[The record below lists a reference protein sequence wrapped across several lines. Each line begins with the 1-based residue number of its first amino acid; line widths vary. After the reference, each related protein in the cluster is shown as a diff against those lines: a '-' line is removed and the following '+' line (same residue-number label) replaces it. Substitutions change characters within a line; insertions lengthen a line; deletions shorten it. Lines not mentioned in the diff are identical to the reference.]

1 VETAKKYAKMIS
13 AILKEKKMV
22 DQWITEHD
30 IDGIISDNRLGV
42 VQ

>member
-1 VETAKKYAKMIS
+1 
-13 AILKEKKMV
+13 MV

-42 VQ
+42 YSKKSPAVL